1 MYPINLLRA
10 WLHGA
15 SQRSYNTDNT
25 LEAYAVF
32 CGREYAF
39 NNDKLPYQL

>member
-15 SQRSYNTDNT
+15 SQRSYQPTSV
-25 LEAYAVF
+25 LEEYSLIK
-32 CGREYAF
+32 GREYAF

>member
-1 MYPINLLRA
+1 MYPISLLRA

-15 SQRSYNTDNT
+15 SQRQYKCNST
-25 LEAYAVF
+25 LEEYTLIR
-32 CGREYAF
+32 GREYAF